1 MRANINRYLPRIPGL
16 KILDIYIIR
25 KFLGTF
31 FYSISLLI
39 LIVIIFDL
47 SEKIDDFLTKQAPL
61 KAIIFDYYL
70 NFIPFF
76 INLFSSLF
84 TFISVIFFTSKLA
97 ARTEIVAILAGGV
110 SFRRLLRPYMIA
122 ASVLVLLTIYLAN
135 FLIPIT
141 NIGLRE
147 FEKKYYKNPIT
158 NRDMNIHMQINAG
171 VFVYLET
178 WDKTKKQGNRFTLE
192 KFKDNT
198 LVYKLTSDRI
208 VWDSTKNFWHLQNF
222 YSKTFL
228 PGYKQKI
235 TRGVSKDT
243 MMNMTPAEFVV
254 DIEDIKTMNY
264 QQLRAFIAREKLK
277 GSKNIKQYEVEKYKR
292 FAFPISG
299 IILTLIGVALSSRK
313 IRGGIGMHLGLG
325 IAITFSY
332 ILFMQISTQFAVFGT
347 LSPLFAVWLPNII
360 FGILAFYLIRI
371 APK

>member
-1 MRANINRYLPRIPGL
+1 MNEPSILQRIKIPGL
-16 KILDIYIIR
+16 SIIDRYIIR

-61 KAIIFDYYL
+61 QAIIFDYYF

-84 TFISVIFFTSKLA
+84 TFISVIFFTSRLA
-97 ARTEIVAILAGGV
+97 ARTEIIAILGGGI
-110 SFRRLLRPYMIA
+110 SFKRLLRPYMIA
-122 ASVLVLLTIYLAN
+122 ASFLVILTIYLAN

-141 NIGLRE
+141 NRQLRE
-147 FEKKYYKNPIT
+147 FEKKYYKNPQQ
-158 NRDMNIHMQINAG
+158 NRDLNIHMQIDPG
-171 VFVYLET
+171 VFVYIEA
-178 WDKTKKQGNRFTLE
+178 WDKEKKQGTRFSLE
-192 KFKDNT
+192 RFDERK
-198 LVYKLTSDRI
+198 LVYKLVADKI
-208 VWDSTKNFWHLQNF
+208 AWDTTANQWKLNNFF
-222 YSKTFL
+222 SKRL
-228 PGYKQKI
+228 LANGNQKLE
-235 TRGVSKDT
+235 TGTTKDT
-243 MMNMTPAEFVV
+243 VMTLQPSDFMV
-254 DIEDIKTMNY
+254 DIEDIKTMNFN
-264 QQLRAFIAREKLK
+264 QLNEFISREKLK
-277 GSKNIKQYEVEKYKR
+277 GSKNIRQYEVEKHKR
-292 FAFPISG
+292 FAFPISA

-347 LSPLFAVWLPNII
+347 MTPVLAVWLPNIL
-360 FGILAFYLIRI
+360 FGLLAVYLIRV

>member
-1 MRANINRYLPRIPGL
+1 MKAPSIIQKIKIPGL
-16 KILDIYIIR
+16 SIIDRYIIR

-31 FYSISLLI
+31 FYSITLLI

-61 KAIIFDYYL
+61 DAIIFDYYF

-84 TFISVIFFTSKLA
+84 TFISVIFFTSRLA
-97 ARTEIVAILAGGV
+97 ARTEIIAILGGGI

-122 ASVLVLLTIYLAN
+122 ATLLVILTIYLAN

-141 NIGLRE
+141 NKQLRE
-147 FEKKYYKNPIT
+147 FEKKYYKNPQQS
-158 NRDMNIHMQINAG
+158 RDLNIHMQIDPG
-171 VFVYLET
+171 VFVYVET
-178 WDKTKKQGNRFTLE
+178 WDKEKKQGTRFTME
-192 KFKDNT
+192 RFEDKK
-198 LVYKLTSDRI
+198 LVYKIIADKI
-208 VWDSTKNFWHLQNF
+208 AWDTIKSEWRMSNF
-222 YSKTFL
+222 YSKRYL
-228 PGYKQKI
+228 ANGNQKLE
-235 TRGVSKDT
+235 TGSSKDT
-243 MMNMTPAEFVV
+243 LMTLHPNDFMV
-254 DIEDIKTMNY
+254 DVEDIKTMNFN
-264 QQLRAFIAREKLK
+264 QLNDFIAREKLK
-277 GSKNIKQYEVEKYKR
+277 GSKNVRQYEVEKHKR
-292 FAFPISG
+292 FAFPISA

-347 LSPLFAVWLPNII
+347 LTPIVAVWLPNFL